1 MPVSLSSSNGHKL
14 GYVPSRDQ
22 SRERWRQGWLEMWW
36 LKELETLKAFAWSNE
51 SYAKKILLGLEVGV
65 GDMSPGAVNI
75 TVGVQTASSRLRSVM
90 TLCVL
95 SSILGS
101 TFLTP

>member
-1 MPVSLSSSNGHKL
+1 MESIARNVAQKVGQRCGGLRSWGLQR
-14 GYVPSRDQ
+14 PS
-22 SRERWRQGWLEMWW
+22 
-36 LKELETLKAFAWSNE
+36 WSNE
-51 SYAKKILLGLEVGV
+51 SYAKRILSSLQGLEVGV
-65 GDMSPGAVNI
+65 GDMSPDAVNI

-101 TFLTP
+101 TFWTS